1 VTILERAKAADARA
15 RDMIAISLDRHLA
28 SAPMMKGFG
37 AKLLTRQASSD
48 GGVTVATLGREIGWH
63 PEALR
68 MAIARTGAA
77 SIGELRRRMTLVRLA
92 SVFSDEAVGWE
103 LAAEVIG
110 AVDHRSFTAIV
121 KRCGHLPHIWRAGV
135 RLSGEFNAFEA
146 FLHEN
151 AQKWA
156 LVQVRRIECPNCRH
170 VILAEAA

>member
-1 VTILERAKAADARA
+1 VTILERARLADARA

-28 SAPMMKGFG
+28 SAPLLKSFA
-37 AKLLTRQASSD
+37 AKLLTRQASD
-48 GGVTVATLGREIGWH
+48 GGITVKTLADEIGWS
-63 PEALR
+63 EAALK
-68 MAIARTGAA
+68 MAIARTGGA
-77 SIGELRRRMTLVRLA
+77 SVGELRRRMTLVRLA
-92 SVFSDEAVGWE
+92 SVFCDEAVGWE
-103 LAAEVIG
+103 VAAEAIG
-110 AVDHRSFTAIV
+110 ASDHRRFTLAV
-121 KRCGHLPHIWRAGV
+121 KRCGHPSPHIWRSKV